1 MLYAWAAALGYV
13 ALAGAWS
20 VRGEG
25 VAEAPLVARAL
36 VWISWA
42 GGSAAW
48 VASRNVEEEETRLG
62 LTALAALRGASP
74 RAYQVARTSA
84 TVMLVARTVGLP
96 AVVASVCV
104 AALGGVSGSRPG
116 LSLVGATIVYALL
129 FGVVFGSVARL
140 SSSVS
145 PRHGRV
151 VFVALVLGPEMLRT
165 VMGDVPALVSG
176 FAELIDLLLGV
187 GSASA

>member
-1 MLYAWAAALGYV
+1 M
-13 ALAGAWS
+13 AGAWS
-20 VRGEG
+20 VRGES
-25 VAEAPLVARAL
+25 VSEAHLVARAL

-48 VASRNVEEEETRLG
+48 VAARNVEEEETRLG
-62 LTALAALRGASP
+62 LTGLAALRGASA
-74 RAYQVARTSA
+74 RAYLAARTAA
-84 TVMLVARTVGLP
+84 TMMLVARVVGLP
-96 AVVASVCV
+96 AVAASVCV
-104 AALGGVSGSRPG
+104 TALGGISAVRSG
-116 LSLVGATIVYALL
+116 LSLVGATMAYAVL
-129 FGVVFGSVARL
+129 FGVVFGGAARL

-151 VFVALVLGPEMLRT
+151 VFAALVLGPELLRGAL
-165 VMGDVPALVSG
+165 GDIPALASG